1 MTPSLGKKHE
11 KLAPKLSE
19 VVSPSP
25 LMVGQCWLCTP
36 CWCLE
41 VNSSSSR
48 WCSMLCLMLCQ
59 PHFQGDK
66 PVELRWNIWALLNYW
81 NCHNNWFL
89 NQIVR
94 GKACEP
100 WSRLDANNVTRALR
114 KTIDIIRTGTLR
126 TRPILTCLV
135 NNVYLFITIRQKK
148 IPKYQIISQYGLI
161 IILMMR
167 RSANIEQCTIS
178 LSPLWPDKYVG
189 KLDNIHP
196 KSTSSAPS
204 SPSWPPSL
212 SSLWLC

>member
-25 LMVGQCWLCTP
+25 LMIGQCWLCTP

-41 VNSSSSR
+41 VSSSSSR

-66 PVELRWNIWALLNYW
+66 PVELRWNNWALLDYW
-81 NCHNNWFL
+81 NCYKNWFS

-94 GKACEP
+94 WKACEP

-114 KTIDIIRTGTLR
+114 KTINIIRTRTIR
-126 TRPILTCLV
+126 TRSILTCFLV
-135 NNVYLFITIRQKK
+135 YNNRDKKSSKISNYFTIWFNNNPDDETVGEYRAVHHLS
-148 IPKYQIISQYGLI
+148 I
-161 IILMMR
+161 
-167 RSANIEQCTIS
+167 
-178 LSPLWPDKYVG
+178 SPLWPEEYVG
-189 KLDNIHP
+189 KLDNIHS
-196 KSTSSAPS
+196 KSASSAPS
-204 SPSWPPSL
+204 SPSWPLSP
-212 SSLWLC
+212 SSLWRC